1 MDQEKQII
9 EKYESMNKK
18 FHKKTCRIRG
28 TVYPQVEE
36 ALILWMKQMR
46 SNKIP
51 LSGDLIKCKA
61 NEFAK
66 KMNIDNLSAS
76 DGYLRGLKKRNSIA
90 FINERGESD
99 SVNSDKVENW
109 KNNLNEII
117 NNYDSNEIYNCDETG
132 MFWRLLPNKTFS
144 FEKDS
149 RKGIKKSHDRVTVLL
164 ITNMNGNDKDIFI
177 IGKSQN
183 PICFR
188 SPKDEDEA
196 KNISKAKQIIF
207 NRKILGWIQLFFKK
221 SSKFLITK

>member
-1 MDQEKQII
+1 MDQEKQIVD
-9 EKYESMNKK
+9 KYESMNKK

-28 TVYPQVEE
+28 TVYPEVEE

-51 LSGDLIKCKA
+51 LSGDLIKSKA
-61 NEFAK
+61 NEFAM
-66 KMNIDNLSAS
+66 KMNIDNFSAS

-99 SVNSDKVENW
+99 SVNSDQIENW
-109 KNNLNEII
+109 RNNLSEII
-117 NNYDSNEIYNCDETG
+117 KNYDSNEIYNCDETG
-132 MFWRLLPNKTFS
+132 MFWRLLPNKTFY
-144 FEKDS
+144 FKKDS
-149 RKGIKKSHDRVTVLL
+149 RKIKKSHDRVTVLL

-183 PICFR
+183 PICFC

-196 KNISKAKQIIF
+196 KNISEAKQIIF